1 MPHLATLI
9 TCPVSTDPYAL
20 LKTAPA
26 DSSTDPKMPSG
37 EVECW
42 FRNDSGVVINVAFN
56 VTNATDAADEVSK
69 FRYITIPAS
78 STVLI
83 PYRLN
88 PATTWVRSSGAVT
101 SSVFAVMHW

>member
-9 TCPVSTDPYAL
+9 TCPISSGSYES
-20 LKTAPA
+20 LKTAAA
-26 DSSTDPKMPSG
+26 DSTTDAMVPTG

-42 FRNDSGVVINVAFN
+42 FRNDSAVVINVAFN
-56 VTNATDAADEVSK
+56 VTNATDAASEVTA

-78 STVLI
+78 TTVLI

-88 PATTWVRSSGAVT
+88 PATTWVRSNGAAT
-101 SSVFAVMHW
+101 SSVFAIMKW

>member
-9 TCPVSTDPYAL
+9 TCPVSTDPYEL

-26 DSSTDPKMPSG
+26 NSSTDAKMPSG
-37 EVECW
+37 DVECW
-42 FRNDSGVVINVAFN
+42 FRNDSAVVINVAFN
-56 VTNATDAADEVSK
+56 VTNATDAASEVTA

-78 STVLI
+78 TTVLI

-88 PATTWVRSSGAVT
+88 PATTWVRSNGAAT
-101 SSVFAVMHW
+101 SSVFAIMNW

>member
-9 TCPVSTDPYAL
+9 TCPI
-20 LKTAPA
+20 
-26 DSSTDPKMPSG
+26 SSGSYTQMKASGVDATTNPKIPCG

-42 FRNDSGVVINVAFN
+42 FRNDSALVINVVFN
-56 VTNATDAADEVSK
+56 VTNATDAASEVGA

-78 STVLI
+78 TTVLI

-88 PATTWVRSSGAVT
+88 PATTWGRSAGAAT
-101 SSVFAVMHW
+101 SSVFAVMKW